1 MEAATP
7 GFLYT
12 LFQFLLLLSILV
24 FVHEWGHFIVARIF
38 GVRVETF
45 SIGFGREI
53 FGWTDKKETHWKI
66 SWLPLG
72 GYVKF
77 YGDASAISNPAK
89 MLSRIPEKER
99 NKCFHYKPIWQRF
112 LIVFAG
118 PAINLIFAVFLFT
131 GLFAA
136 VGQYVAKPVI
146 SEITPDSAAEMAGF
160 QVGDRFLE
168 VDGNTIETFNNIR
181 PIVAMRGGEETLFV
195 IERDGRIIELV
206 ATPEKVVEKD
216 AFGNDISFGRLG
228 VSSATMV
235 KQEYNIFEA
244 FAAGTK
250 HTYTTFGL
258 MIETIGRLITGS
270 VSIKELGGPVKI
282 AQYTGQSASQGLGSF
297 ISFMA
302 LISVNLGLVNLL
314 PIPLLDGGHLLFYC
328 IEAIKGSPI
337 SVKAQEMAAMIG
349 LAFVLGLLF
358 VLTWNDLRLPGLS

>member
-1 MEAATP
+1 MEALPSVPTIIW
-7 GFLYT
+7 T
-12 LFQFLLLLSILV
+12 FLLLLSILV
-24 FVHEWGHFIVARIF
+24 FVHEWGHFIVARLF
-38 GVRVETF
+38 GVKVETF
-45 SIGFGREI
+45 SIGFGREL
-53 FGWTDKKETHWKI
+53 FGWTDKKGTRWKI
-66 SWLPLG
+66 CWLPLG

-89 MLSRIPEKER
+89 MLSKIPEIER
-99 NKCFHYKPIWQRF
+99 DRCFHYKPVWQRF
-112 LIVFAG
+112 LIVLAG
-118 PAINLIFAVFLFT
+118 PAINLVFAVFLFT

-136 VGQYVAKPVI
+136 VGEYVAEPVI
-146 SEITPDSAAEMAGF
+146 SEITPDSAADAAGF

-168 VDGNTIETFNNIR
+168 VNGNTIETFNNIR

-216 AFGNDISFGRLG
+216 PLGNDISIGRLG
-228 VSSATMV
+228 VSSTSMI
-235 KQEYNIFEA
+235 KREYNIFEA

-250 HTYTTFGL
+250 RTYTTFGL
-258 MIETIGRLITGS
+258 MLETIGRLITGS
-270 VSIKELGGPVKI
+270 VSIKELGGPIKI
-282 AQYTGQSASQGLGSF
+282 AQFTGYSASLGLWSF

-314 PIPLLDGGHLLFYC
+314 PIPLLDGGHLLFYS
-328 IEAIKGSPI
+328 IEAVKGSPI